1 MYTSYAMF
9 HTIRDI
15 IVIVFQSN
23 SAATSASPR
32 NLVTNTNTNTS
43 ANNGN
48 PVNGNHNGNNN
59 TRSLGKNDFFLTF
72 NRIFNFK
79 ATYDVLYLIFS
90 TCII

>member
-1 MYTSYAMF
+1 MYISYSMF
-9 HTIRDI
+9 DIIRNI

-32 NLVTNTNTNTS
+32 NSVTNTNTNTS

-59 TRSLGKNDFFLTF
+59 TRSLGKNVFFLTF
-72 NRIFNFK
+72 YRIFNFK
-79 ATYDVLYLIFS
+79 ATYDVLYLTLS